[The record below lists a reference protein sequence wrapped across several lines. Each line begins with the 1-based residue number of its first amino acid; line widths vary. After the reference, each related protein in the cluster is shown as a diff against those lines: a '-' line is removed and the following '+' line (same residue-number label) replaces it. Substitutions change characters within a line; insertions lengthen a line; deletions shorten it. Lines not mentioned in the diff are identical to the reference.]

1 MATIDVTAR
10 SAADGGAGLLSRR
23 RIIAKTG
30 FNRWLVPPAALAI
43 HLCIGMAY
51 GFSVFWLPLSKAIG
65 IKAPVA
71 CPDIGLGQA
80 LITTT
85 CDWRVADLGWM
96 FTLFFVFLGLSA
108 AVFGGWVERVG
119 PRKTAMVAAFC
130 WCGGLMI
137 SALGVRFH
145 QLWLMWL
152 GSGVIGGVGLGLGYI
167 SPVSTLIKWFPDKRG
182 MATGMAIM
190 GFGGGAMIG
199 SPLAVILMQYFQ
211 TPTSV
216 GVWQT
221 FLTLAAIYFVFMMG
235 GAFGYR
241 VPPDGWQPEGWSPP
255 LKKRSLITTRHV
267 HVRDA
272 YKTVSFWLI
281 WLVLMLNVSAGIG
294 VIGIASPML
303 QEIFGGSLIGKPDLT
318 FAQVQADPGF
328 KASAAAI
335 AAGFVGLL
343 SLFNIGGR
351 IFWASLSDHIGR
363 KVTYAIFFLLGIVLY
378 AAAPAA
384 AREGSIAL
392 FVLCFCII
400 LSMYGG
406 GFATVPAY
414 LADIFGTI
422 YVGAIHGLLLTAWST
437 AGIVGP
443 VVVNY
448 IREAQ
453 IAAGVPRD
461 HIYDFTMYIL
471 AGMLVVGFFA
481 NLAVHHVSEKRY
493 MSNAEVEAMM
503 ARDEEPAYHG
513 SRMIG
518 RGKILT
524 PGAIFAWLLVGIP
537 LAWGVWVT
545 VQKAVVLFLGR
556 GNLKMRKAVLMA
568 PPFFAR
574 WLSRVSK
581 ACLLV
586 GDVPLQIGVGHV
598 RQVAID
604 PARHR
609 FLFAQ
614 RLLQGLLGFVMA
626 GIAGKLNERLIRG
639 DLKILEGEVGDRVL
653 HDFVLRERM
662 RDRGHI
668 SGQR

>member
-1 MATIDVTAR
+1 MNP
-10 SAADGGAGLLSRR
+10 GGTPGHAVGERLSRR
-23 RIIAKTG
+23 RIIARTG

-71 CPDIGLGQA
+71 CPDMGLGQA
-80 LITTT
+80 LITTG
-85 CDWRVADLGWM
+85 CDWRVVDLGWM
-96 FTLFFVFLGLSA
+96 FTLFFVFLGCSA
-108 AVFGGWVERVG
+108 AVLGGWVERVG
-119 PRKTAMVAAFC
+119 PRKTGVVAAFC
-130 WCGGLMI
+130 WCGGLVI
-137 SALGVRFH
+137 SALGVWLH

-152 GSGVIGGVGLGLGYI
+152 GSGVIGGIGLGLGYI

-190 GFGGGAMIG
+190 GFGGGAMIR
-199 SPLAVILMQYFQ
+199 SPLAVILMHYFQ

-216 GVWQT
+216 GVW
-221 FLTLAAIYFVFMMG
+221 
-235 GAFGYR
+235 
-241 VPPDGWQPEGWSPP
+241 
-255 LKKRSLITTRHV
+255 SLITARHV

-272 YKTVSFWLI
+272 YKTTSFWLI
-281 WLVLMLNVSAGIG
+281 WLVLTLNVSAGIG

-343 SLFNIGGR
+343 SLFNIFGR

-363 KVTYAIFFLLGIVLY
+363 KVTYAVFFLLGIMLY
-378 AAAPAA
+378 SAAPTA
-384 AREGSIAL
+384 AREGSVAL

-414 LADIFGTI
+414 LADIFGTL

-453 IAAGVPRD
+453 ISAGVPRD
-461 HIYDFTMYIL
+461 QIYDFTMYIL
-471 AGMLVVGFFA
+471 AGMLVVSFFA

-493 MSNAEVEAMM
+493 MSNEEVEAMI

-513 SRMIG
+513 SRVIG
-518 RGKILT
+518 GGALLT

-537 LAWGVWVT
+537 LAWGTWVT
-545 VQKAVVLFLGR
+545 LQKAVILF
-556 GNLKMRKAVLMA
+556 
-568 PPFFAR
+568 
-574 WLSRVSK
+574 
-581 ACLLV
+581 
-586 GDVPLQIGVGHV
+586 
-598 RQVAID
+598 
-604 PARHR
+604 
-609 FLFAQ
+609 
-614 RLLQGLLGFVMA
+614 
-626 GIAGKLNERLIRG
+626 
-639 DLKILEGEVGDRVL
+639 
-653 HDFVLRERM
+653 
-662 RDRGHI
+662 
-668 SGQR
+668 